1 MKFIILAMKNNQI
14 FYKLFPYSALKS
26 IEWLNFKLIKA
37 IIYIMRSFLIAI
49 INLDK
54 KNLRMLGKTLKKI
67 TLV

>member
-1 MKFIILAMKNNQI
+1 MKFIILAIKNNQI
-14 FYKLFPYSALKS
+14 FYKLFLYSALKS
-26 IEWLNFKLIKA
+26 IEWLNFKLIEA